1 MIVLSQ
7 KEKRKEKIKKEKEVK
22 NTMAKKIDVKVKAK
36 EMVSAKI
43 REMFTAQGFVAESGD
58 DYGFTTGTVVLKK
71 GDNLP
76 CDVQIKLI
84 VPKHSVDS
92 YEKLQEEETE

>member
-1 MIVLSQ
+1 MIDLS
-7 KEKRKEKIKKEKEVK
+7 KKRKRKKDKEVK

-36 EMVSAKI
+36 ETVSAKI
-43 REMFTAQGFVAESGD
+43 REAFEAQGYTVESGD

-84 VPKHSVDS
+84 VPKRGIDS
-92 YEKLQEEETE
+92 YEKLQEGETE